1 MHGITG
7 FSDFSELV
15 YWKMEIYKHI
25 YDVLRI
31 IKNQEILKLLSTYV
45 F

>member
-7 FSDFSELV
+7 FSYFLELV

-31 IKNQEILKLLSTYV
+31 IKNREILKLQSSYV
-45 F
+45 L

>member
-1 MHGITG
+1 MTG
-7 FSDFSELV
+7 FSDFLELM

-31 IKNQEILKLLSTYV
+31 IKTKR